1 MIALKAAAA
10 LPQVTRDQRASLGAR
25 SPVARLQRI
34 ETMFAASLSAG
45 AAAIHLAAASSHLDP
60 LGDLALGFYWAAL
73 FQIAFAGALLGH
85 PSSRRLATVGVA
97 INVALIAAWAW
108 SRTIGLPT
116 IPGGP
121 EAVGL
126 ADATTVAF
134 QVALVWMLARRL
146 GMSLTSRVTG
156 GPTMRLG
163 PIPGAAFLVGIAMV
177 LLATPIAMAD
187 GLTGHG
193 HDGGGHA
200 HPESDRGLTPP
211 ALIEPHGHGETTGH

>member
-1 MIALKAAAA
+1 MITLKAAAA
-10 LPQVTRDQRASLGAR
+10 LPQVPRDQRASPGAR
-25 SPVARLQRI
+25 WSVVRSQRI

-45 AAAIHLAAASSHLDP
+45 AAAIHLAAASSHLEA

-73 FQIAFAGALLGH
+73 FQIAFAGALLAH

-97 INVALIAAWAW
+97 INVALVAAWAW

-134 QVALVWMLARRL
+134 QVVLVWMLARRL
-146 GMSLTSRVTG
+146 GMSRTSRGDVAG
-156 GPTMRLG
+156 RPCGVARSPARRSSWESASCSSRHRSPWPTVSRATAMTAEDT
-163 PIPGAAFLVGIAMV
+163 PIPK
-177 LLATPIAMAD
+177 ATA
-187 GLTGHG
+187 G
-193 HDGGGHA
+193 
-200 HPESDRGLTPP
+200 
-211 ALIEPHGHGETTGH
+211 